1 MSSIRPNIKKK
12 YLFLKETAVYA
23 NIWRHQIFRHRFRQT
38 LHKYRYRRN
47 NETWT
52 PGVDRIVDKPASIV
66 RFHSR
71 IFGDSSDVS
80 ESSPN
85 VETHN
90 VDPEKTGD
98 KKVMHGEA
106 YVKDAV
112 KRCNGIFKNLRFKA
126 INVILKSK
134 FRIFVI

>member
-1 MSSIRPNIKKK
+1 M
-12 YLFLKETAVYA
+12 YA
-23 NIWRHQIFRHRFRQT
+23 NIWRHQIFRHRLRQT

-52 PGVDRIVDKPASIV
+52 PRVDRIVDKPASIV

-98 KKVMHGEA
+98 EKVMHGEA
-106 YVKDAV
+106 
-112 KRCNGIFKNLRFKA
+112 
-126 INVILKSK
+126 
-134 FRIFVI
+134 